1 MEQRI
6 RYYVVNDDVR
16 SVVSN
21 PLSPRETESSIG
33 DAGPSIITAA
43 FSNLDLGPASS
54 EPTEDRCIA
63 HLKLLEAFHQLRED
77 IATTDGLFELYDN
90 FVPDYLSQKNQ
101 AAVLLKIREKRW
113 AVYVAKAAIRFES
126 WWENLIQPGSKMLRG
141 VDIEIGSW
149 QREDETREEE
159 AISFTP
165 DNLPPLGELHERDIR
180 HGSNSI

>member
-1 MEQRI
+1 MAQHI
-6 RYYVVNDDVR
+6 RYYVVNDDMRR
-16 SVVSN
+16 SVSN

-77 IATTDGLFELYDN
+77 IATTDGLFELYDD
-90 FVPDYLSQKNQ
+90 FVPEYLSQKNK

-113 AVYVAKAAIRFES
+113 AVYVAKAAIRFET
-126 WWENLIQPGSKMLRG
+126 WWETLIQPGSKMLRG
-141 VDIEIGSW
+141 IDIEDGSW
-149 QREDETREEE
+149 QRDDEAQEEE
-159 AISFTP
+159 VIPFTP
-165 DNLPPLGELHERDIR
+165 DNLPPLGELHERDVR
-180 HGSNSI
+180 YGSDSM